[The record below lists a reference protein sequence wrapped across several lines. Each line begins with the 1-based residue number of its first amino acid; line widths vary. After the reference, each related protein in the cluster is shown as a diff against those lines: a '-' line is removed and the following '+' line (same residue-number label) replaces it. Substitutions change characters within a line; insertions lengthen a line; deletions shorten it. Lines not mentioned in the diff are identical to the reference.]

1 MRGLAVGTYSNN
13 FCPQIRERFVRVAKA
28 ASLGCTAAGEVPRI
42 EVEDNVFFAKEILQ
56 SNVTAIAGWQ
66 AEIGS
71 LGSYGEQ
78 FLYLPVK
85 DYGQWQ
91 KRLALIIG
99 SWKELSVLA

>member
-13 FCPQIRERFVRVAKA
+13 FCPQIRERFVGVAEA
-28 ASLGCTAAGEVPRI
+28 ASLGCTAPGEVLRI
-42 EVEDNVFFAKEILQ
+42 EVKDNVPLSKEILQ

-66 AEIGS
+66 AEIRS
-71 LGSYGEQ
+71 LVSYGEQ
-78 FLYLPVK
+78 FLYLRVK